1 MTNWKEV
8 HSDNRP
14 EVIDTETSEIVVYE
28 RRNIREETVEHE
40 GESHTGYVYEE
51 REYDKAEY
59 NMMLSPAIQML
70 QQHMSEIDLAIAE
83 L

>member
-1 MTNWKEV
+1 MTNWKTV
-8 HSDNRP
+8 HSDTIP
-14 EVIDTETSEIVVYE
+14 KILDTESSEYVVYE

-40 GESHTGYVYEE
+40 GETHTGYVYEE
-51 REYDKAEY
+51 REYLKTEY
-59 NMMLSPAIQML
+59 DMMLSPAIQML